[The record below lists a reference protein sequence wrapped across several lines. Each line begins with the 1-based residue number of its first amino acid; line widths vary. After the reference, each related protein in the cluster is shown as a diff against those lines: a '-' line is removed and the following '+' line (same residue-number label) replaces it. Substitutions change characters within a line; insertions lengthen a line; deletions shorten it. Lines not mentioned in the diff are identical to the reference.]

1 MISAP
6 LKPAPVQGGMFNFE
20 DFEDNE
26 EYDKWLSI
34 EELQK
39 KAKEFIM
46 KEQNQKG
53 KKKEVRMKKKWKYDF
68 LCDFLWFLV
77 MDLIL
82 LGSRRLYCFLL
93 IITIWTYLFQ
103 IIQIKRKIIRL
114 RKARQKQQFKAKIL
128 DKTLT
133 IKCED

>member
-6 LKPAPVQGGMFNFE
+6 VKLAPVQGGMFNFE

-53 KKKEVRMKKKWKYDF
+53 KKKEVRMKKK
-68 LCDFLWFLV
+68 
-77 MDLIL
+77 
-82 LGSRRLYCFLL
+82 
-93 IITIWTYLFQ
+93 
-103 IIQIKRKIIRL
+103 
-114 RKARQKQQFKAKIL
+114 
-128 DKTLT
+128 
-133 IKCED
+133 

>member
-1 MISAP
+1 MKEIGGSKTISETNFLVFLAVIEHKATQIINTFKELSNSNMISAP
-6 LKPAPVQGGMFNFE
+6 VKPAPVQGGMFNFE

-53 KKKEVRMKKKWKYDF
+53 KKKEVRMKKK
-68 LCDFLWFLV
+68 
-77 MDLIL
+77 
-82 LGSRRLYCFLL
+82 
-93 IITIWTYLFQ
+93 
-103 IIQIKRKIIRL
+103 
-114 RKARQKQQFKAKIL
+114 
-128 DKTLT
+128 
-133 IKCED
+133 